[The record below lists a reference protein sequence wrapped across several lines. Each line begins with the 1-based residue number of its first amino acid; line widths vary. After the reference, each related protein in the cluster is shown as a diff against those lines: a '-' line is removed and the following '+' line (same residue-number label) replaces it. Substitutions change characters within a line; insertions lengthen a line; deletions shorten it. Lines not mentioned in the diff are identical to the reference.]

1 MTCWK
6 TINLHK
12 DYGFHRITMISFI
25 SMLLAFILFYLP
37 MNLIYSSVEP
47 NGDGILHFLVA
58 IVLIYP
64 IHEILHA
71 IPLWLAKKQVKL
83 NIRRMYFFIPI
94 VSARSKHSLSKSL
107 VIIVLVTPF
116 LFITCV
122 TLLGCVLFQS
132 YIHYFTIIAA
142 INFGLSITD
151 FFYLK
156 QFINAPKSCLVE
168 DIEGGY
174 DILVKNN

>member
-25 SMLLAFILFYLP
+25 SMLLAFIMFYLP
-37 MNLIYSSVEP
+37 MNLIYSSVKP
-47 NGDGILHFLVA
+47 NGDGVFHFILAVA
-58 IVLIYP
+58 LIYP
-64 IHEILHA
+64 IHELLHA
-71 IPLWLAKKQVKL
+71 IPLWLTKKQVKI
-83 NIRRMYFFIPI
+83 NIRRKYSFVPI

-107 VIIVLVTPF
+107 VILVLVTPF
-116 LFITCV
+116 LFITGAM
-122 TLLGCVLFQS
+122 LIGCILFQS

-156 QFINAPKSCLVE
+156 QFIKAPRSCLVE

-174 DILVKNN
+174 DILVKND